1 MATPQSTGKKPNPWM
16 EHIKHYK
23 TVVNPNWNV
32 KGHKDF
38 KAYKDVLVLC
48 KQTYDKL
55 SKEQKQALTQ
65 SKATTK

>member
-1 MATPQSTGKKPNPWM
+1 M

-38 KAYKDVLVLC
+38 KTYKEVLMLC
-48 KQTYDKL
+48 KATY
-55 SKEQKQALTQ
+55 ARPLTAETTT
-65 SKATTK
+65 STAT